1 MNLASA
7 LMACLTSV
15 PSKVEL
21 TLYFYILL
29 FAENFIFLCNFREEK
44 ENVGTATSNNRKI
57 NFAVTPTGK
66 SSQGSLLATPRSGG
80 GTLPK
85 TGPTT
90 PLSNSKL
97 VTPKSNSAYRTPT
110 SLAKSRIAGL
120 KSSNIFSAL

>member
-21 TLYFYILL
+21 TSYFYILL
-29 FAENFIFLCNFREEK
+29 FIFLCNFREEK
-44 ENVGTATSNNRKI
+44 ENVGTVTSYNRKI

>member
-21 TLYFYILL
+21 TSYFYILL
-29 FAENFIFLCNFREEK
+29 FIFLCNFREEK